1 MNCRVLSVPFKEVL
15 KISFTDYRDKRS
27 PQEMMPESQRL
38 IEAFETIALEHELD
52 KIKTIGD
59 SFMAAAGLLW
69 LTECP
74 VTSCIKAGLAMLQAA
89 SHHPAGWNLRIGIHV
104 GPVVGGLLGHR
115 QYLFDLFGDTTA
127 SRIESY
133 SQPGSIALSATAW
146 ERIAAR
152 AEAQSLGLIR
162 VKGKGELEIFR
173 FDRFRDEF
181 VSSQFSA

>member
-27 PQEMMPESQRL
+27 PQEVMPELQRL
-38 IEAFETIALEHELD
+38 IE
-52 KIKTIGD
+52 
-59 SFMAAAGLLW
+59 
-69 LTECP
+69 
-74 VTSCIKAGLAMLQAA
+74 
-89 SHHPAGWNLRIGIHV
+89 
-104 GPVVGGLLGHR
+104 VGGLLGHR